1 MERILLLLASLCPV
15 LSYAQMSSTQTTAPG
30 SLTDEQ
36 VFELLDDTEIP
47 TRLLWDK
54 AAKFD
59 DPTLFNGTTLTPENR
74 QNFSRFGLTYASLYG
89 MPLDANNTIANPDDY
104 MNASDAYDAGGALA
118 LSVVHYEFQKFK
130 ENILDDNLI
139 DVQNNLLVD
148 NSRESNKMKNKNSRN
163 SGNILRLLEFWAVVR
178 QNPSKNISILPD
190 LA

>member
-1 MERILLLLASLCPV
+1 MALLCPI
-15 LSYAQMSSTQTTAPG
+15 LSYAQMTSTQTTAPG

-89 MPLDANNTIANPDDY
+89 MPLDANNVIASPDGY

-130 ENILDDNLI
+130 GNILDDNLI
-139 DVQNNLLVD
+139 DMQNNHRAI
-148 NSRESNKMKNKNSRN
+148 NSRKSSKMRSENSRN
-163 SGNILRLLEFWAVVR
+163 SGNILQMLEFYPFVR
-178 QNPSKNISILPD
+178 QNPSKES
-190 LA
+190 